1 MRMTLQG
8 ISSSTIEAGS
18 RQQVTQDM
26 NIVNSMEGQKPIAL
40 KIRVGYTMNGQNIVE
55 QKVINNLQPT
65 QWGL

>member
-1 MRMTLQG
+1 MTLQG